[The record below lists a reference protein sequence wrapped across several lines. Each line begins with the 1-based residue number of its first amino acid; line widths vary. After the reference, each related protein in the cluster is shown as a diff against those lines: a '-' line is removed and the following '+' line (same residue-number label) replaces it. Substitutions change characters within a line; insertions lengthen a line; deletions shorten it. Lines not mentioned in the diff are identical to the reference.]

1 MSYTVTKGDSLSDV
15 VIALCKDFD
24 RRKSEIALGRLS
36 RRTIMEYKY
45 LSFIMYDAASEIAG
59 EEHGEVYIREIGN
72 CIGYAKTEIDNISEV
87 TYKKRKAEVKM
98 NILRRLH
105 MID

>member
-15 VIALCKDFD
+15 VIALCRDFK
-24 RRKSEIALGRLS
+24 RRQTEISLCRLS

-45 LSFIMYDAASEIAG
+45 LNFIMHDAACEIAG
-59 EEHGEVYIREIGN
+59 EALGETYINEIGN

-105 MID
+105 LID

>member
-1 MSYTVTKGDSLSDV
+1 MSYTVTRGDTLSDV
-15 VIALCKDFD
+15 VVALCRDFD
-24 RRKSEIALGRLS
+24 RRKREINLCRMS

-45 LSFIMYDAASEIAG
+45 LNFIMYDAACEIAG
-59 EEHGEVYIREIGN
+59 ERYGEVYIKEIGN
-72 CIGYAKTEIDNISEV
+72 GIGYAKTEIDDISEV
-87 TYKKRKAEVKM
+87 TYKKRKADVKM